1 MLPSATEL
9 RYFVEI
15 AKTSNLSRAAVRL
28 GITQPAL
35 TQAMKKLEAS
45 VGSKLLLRT
54 RTGVQLTK
62 AGERI
67 AGQAGHLLEMWESV
81 QAAAQ
86 ADDTEIKGR
95 YRLGCHPSVGS
106 YILPKFFNDLATQ
119 APSVEIQLTHD
130 LSRRITEA
138 VIDFRI
144 DLAFVVNPVAHPDL
158 VLKKLGTDVVT
169 VFEAER
175 GRYESDLF
183 GDPELLQTQYVLKKL
198 GSRSLPVRRFVGCP
212 NLEVIRALVT
222 SGAGFGI
229 LPSRV
234 ARCGSGPRLHPVG
247 GMPSFHD
254 EIYLIYRADALASRA
269 GKALVSI
276 ALAALVG

>member
-9 RYFVEI
+9 KYFLEI

-62 AGERI
+62 AGERT
-67 AGQAGHLLEMWESV
+67 AGRAAHLLEMWESV
-81 QAAAQ
+81 QAAAK
-86 ADDTEIKGR
+86 ADDTEVKGR
-95 YRLGCHPSVGS
+95 YRLGCHPSVGA
-106 YILPKFFNDLATQ
+106 YMLPKFFSDLTAQ
-119 APSVEIQLTHD
+119 APGIEIQLAHD

-138 VIDFRI
+138 VIDFRV
-144 DLAFVVNPVAHPDL
+144 DLAFVVNPVVHPDL

-169 VFEAER
+169 VFEVER
-175 GRYESDLF
+175 GRYEHDLF

-198 GSRSLPVRRFVGCP
+198 GARSLHIRRFIGCP
-212 NLEVIRALVT
+212 SLEVIRALVS

-234 ARCGSGPRLHPVG
+234 ARCGPGMRLCSVPS
-247 GMPSFHD
+247 MPSFHD
-254 EIYLIYRADALASRA
+254 EIYLIYRNEVLASRA
-269 GKALVSI
+269 GKALVAI
-276 ALAALVG
+276 ASTALTG